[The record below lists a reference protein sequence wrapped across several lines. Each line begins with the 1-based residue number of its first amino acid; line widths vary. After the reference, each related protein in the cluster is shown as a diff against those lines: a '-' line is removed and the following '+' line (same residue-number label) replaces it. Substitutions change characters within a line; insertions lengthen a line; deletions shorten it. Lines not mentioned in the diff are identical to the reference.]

1 MLYNN
6 YSQKLSPAAHLAAM
20 QAENAC
26 ASERN
31 AQSRLALIAVT
42 MVASECDVIEAFVRH
57 SLIYVDHV
65 HLQFHNCYDTSPEI
79 VARLIAEGL
88 AVSAEQSDT
97 PVLRREHLGDALVRR
112 VAAQG
117 AWDHILPLDADEFIV
132 ADSRDALEAA
142 LAGVQQPGALA
153 VPWLSYVPQPDDDPL
168 DPNPLTR
175 IRNRLAAP
183 HPKVRKV
190 FFRAALLDGD
200 DTYLADGNHHL
211 LSRTGRAIR
220 EQPAV
225 GIFLAHYP
233 VRSAQQ
239 LVSKVRMGALA
250 RRLSP
255 EFTEHQSRHWR
266 ALAADRELGTD
277 MPAERLAR
285 LAGSYLDAGGGAPV
299 RAPLATAVQRL
310 RYPELIHV
318 DASARLAGFAEALV
332 APALHT
338 DTPAR
343 ASEAAYRTAL
353 GELDALRRVVQR
365 AHAKARVYKAMAGAG
380 LVGAAA
386 MALLGLAVIL

>member
-1 MLYNN
+1 MLFRDYAPT
-6 YSQKLSPAAHLAAM
+6 PAPRPILATAKAADTCI
-20 QAENAC
+20 AEKHTP
-26 ASERN
+26 
-31 AQSRLALIAVT
+31 SRLALIAVT

-88 AVSAEQSDT
+88 AVSVEQSDT
-97 PVLRREHLGDALVRR
+97 PVLRREHLGDALARR
-112 VAAQG
+112 IAAQG
-117 AWDHILPLDADEFIV
+117 TWDHILPLDADEFIV
-132 ADSRDALEAA
+132 AESRAALEAA
-142 LAGVQQPGALA
+142 LAGVPQPGALA

-175 IRNRLAAP
+175 IRNRLAEP
-183 HPKVRKV
+183 HPGVRKV
-190 FFRAALLDGD
+190 FFRAALLEGD

-211 LSRTGRAIR
+211 LSRSGRAIR

-255 EFTEHQSRHWR
+255 DFTEHQSRHWR
-266 ALAADRELGTD
+266 SLAADRALG
-277 MPAERLAR
+277 PEISPEALSRLAV
-285 LAGSYLDAGGGAPV
+285 SYLHAGGGVPV
-299 RAPLATAVQRL
+299 PAPLATAVRTL
-310 RYPELIHV
+310 RHPDLIHV

-353 GELDALRRVVQR
+353 AELDALRRIVQR
-365 AHAKARVYKAMAGAG
+365 THASARIYQAVAGAG
-380 LVGAAA
+380 LLGAAA
-386 MALLGLAVIL
+386 MALLGFAVML

>member
-1 MLYNN
+1 MENL
-6 YSQKLSPAAHLAAM
+6 LSKTGSKDIPGQGEGGKHLTF
-20 QAENAC
+20 EKHNP
-26 ASERN
+26 
-31 AQSRLALIAVT
+31 SRRVLVAVA

-57 SLIYVDHV
+57 NLIYVDHV
-65 HLQFHNCYDTSPEI
+65 HLQFHNCYDTSPQI

-88 AVSAEQSDT
+88 AVSAEHSDT
-97 PVLRREHLGDALVRR
+97 PVMRREHLGDALVKRI
-112 VAAQG
+112 AAQG
-117 AWDHILPLDADEFIV
+117 SWDHILPLDADEFIV
-132 ADSRDALEAA
+132 ADSREALEAE

-153 VPWLSYVPQPDDDPL
+153 VPWLSYVPQPDDDPR

-183 HPKVRKV
+183 HPGVRKV

-211 LSRTGRAIR
+211 LSRSGRAIQ

-239 LVSKVRMGALA
+239 LVSKVRIGALA

-255 EFTEHQSRHWR
+255 DYTKHQSRHWR

-277 MPAERLAR
+277 MPPERLAR
-285 LAGSYLDAGGGAPV
+285 LASSYLDAGGGEPV
-299 RAPLATAVQRL
+299 PAPLATAVHKL
-310 RYPELIHV
+310 RYPDLIHV
-318 DASARLAGFAEALV
+318 DASARLAGFTEVLV
-332 APALHT
+332 ANALHT

-343 ASEAAYRTAL
+343 TSEAAYRTAL
-353 GELDALRRVVQR
+353 AELESLRRVVQR
-365 AHAKARVYKAMAGAG
+365 AHSSARAYKAVAGAG

-386 MALLGLAVIL
+386 MALLCFAVIL

>member
-1 MLYNN
+1 M
-6 YSQKLSPAAHLAAM
+6 
-20 QAENAC
+20 
-26 ASERN
+26 
-31 AQSRLALIAVT
+31 
-42 MVASECDVIEAFVRH
+42 
-57 SLIYVDHV
+57 
-65 HLQFHNCYDTSPEI
+65 
-79 VARLIAEGL
+79 
-88 AVSAEQSDT
+88 
-97 PVLRREHLGDALVRR
+97 
-112 VAAQG
+112 
-117 AWDHILPLDADEFIV
+117 
-132 ADSRDALEAA
+132 
-142 LAGVQQPGALA
+142 
-153 VPWLSYVPQPDDDPL
+153 
-168 DPNPLTR
+168 
-175 IRNRLAAP
+175 
-183 HPKVRKV
+183 

-318 DASARLAGFAEALV
+318 DASARLAGFTEVLV
-332 APALHT
+332 ADALHT
-338 DTPAR
+338 NTPAR
-343 ASEAAYRTAL
+343 ASEAAYRMAL
-353 GELDALRRVVQR
+353 AELDSLRRVVQR